1 MAAPPDPASVA
12 PSRSPV
18 STADAA
24 YRAIPG
30 ALPAHLLVTQPGVP
44 GPFAKPAA
52 PPLGVER
59 ASAAPPAH
67 VPATATPV
75 QAPRTTAPAMSA
87 AMPEATVTATPA
99 GLVRRVAAWLIDLL
113 FICGLAGGFVFV
125 AAMSIAPRG
134 AALMRSLMT
143 VALPALALAAVFAF
157 VYTTLFA
164 FLFRGRTVGRRLTG
178 IHLVDGTGAAPG
190 AGRALVRAGLSLVS
204 FGLFLSGF
212 WLALFDRHGQTLHDK
227 LTRTFVVRLI
237 DA

>member
-1 MAAPPDPASVA
+1 
-12 PSRSPV
+12 
-18 STADAA
+18 
-24 YRAIPG
+24 
-30 ALPAHLLVTQPGVP
+30 
-44 GPFAKPAA
+44 
-52 PPLGVER
+52 
-59 ASAAPPAH
+59 
-67 VPATATPV
+67 
-75 QAPRTTAPAMSA
+75 
-87 AMPEATVTATPA
+87 
-99 GLVRRVAAWLIDLL
+99 
-113 FICGLAGGFVFV
+113 
-125 AAMSIAPRG
+125 
-134 AALMRSLMT
+134 MT

-164 FLFRGRTVGRRLTG
+164 FLFHGRTVGRRLVG